1 MEENNIMTTVEEVAD
16 AAEEIVETG
25 SDKNF
30 GYGLAIG
37 GAVVVIGSLA
47 YKYAVKPLASK
58 IKDKIKSKKQ
68 NDESEANL
76 EVKCDC
82 DVESDE
88 E

>member
-1 MEENNIMTTVEEVAD
+1 MEENKIMTTVEEVAD

-47 YKYAVKPLASK
+47 YKYAVKPLATK
-58 IKDKIKSKKQ
+58 IKDKIKSRK
-68 NDESEANL
+68 NDKSEAEP
-76 EVKCDC
+76 EVVEVS
-82 DVESDE
+82 DVEPDE